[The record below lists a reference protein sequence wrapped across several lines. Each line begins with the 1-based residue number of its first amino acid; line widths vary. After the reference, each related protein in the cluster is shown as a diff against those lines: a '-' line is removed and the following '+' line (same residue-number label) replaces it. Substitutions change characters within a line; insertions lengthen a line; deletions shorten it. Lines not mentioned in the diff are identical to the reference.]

1 MNADHIVIDGK
12 NLIFGRLCS
21 YVAKKALLGYTVD
34 IVNVEQVLI
43 TGNRMQIL
51 SEYRRHNE
59 MGGPLQGPYMK
70 KSSKDLFKR
79 CLKRM
84 LPHKNTRGKE
94 ALSRVKAYKGLPARF
109 TDQKIETLQ
118 MANISKVPNTKYLSL
133 AEVTKFLGAK

>member
-12 NLIFGRLCS
+12 NLILGRLCS

-34 IVNVEQVLI
+34 VVNVEQVML
-43 TGNRMQIL
+43 TGNRMHIL

-59 MGGPLQGPYMK
+59 MGGPLQGPYIK

-79 CLKRM
+79 SLKRM
-84 LPHKNTRGKE
+84 LPHKNTRGRE
-94 ALSRVKAYKGLPARF
+94 ALTRVKAYKGLPARF
-109 TDQKIETLQ
+109 ADTKIETLQ
-118 MANISKVPNTKYLSL
+118 IADISKVPNTKYLSL